1 MSLDGSTLS
10 FFYTY
15 PNSLFLP
22 FFFFNPLY
30 FSFIFFRI
38 PLQQFYLN
46 ELILTL
52 IIRYIIL
59 RKINMKKATLLL
71 FLLLMTTA
79 SFSQGMISLFGR
91 ANDFFDLL
99 EKQKFAEAHAFFD
112 ANLQTKVPAAEL
124 QKLWGEL
131 NSRYGKF
138 ESAAAVQGKA
148 QGEYFTVVIDAKFA
162 NDTQSFIMG
171 FDKTEKIAGFF
182 LRPRSTAATYLNPAY
197 ADTTLYSSKEIYIK
211 TPGHSLVG
219 LLTTPKKVSGYPI
232 VVLVHG
238 SGPSDMDATI
248 GPNKPFKDL
257 AAGLAA
263 KGIASI
269 RYVKRTMIYSG
280 EFGGVFT
287 VKEETIDDALAAIAL
302 AGTLPDVDKKQIYLF
317 GHSLGGMLAPKI
329 AAMAPA
335 LKGLILAEAPAR
347 KFTDLMVEQ
356 NKYMYEMSKDTTQA
370 GKKQLANALTE
381 LERSRITQAGTM
393 KPDSAILGI
402 PVSYWVDLNNYN
414 QVETAKKLNK
424 RMLIF
429 QGANDFQVS
438 VADFD
443 LWSAALGKKSNVTL
457 KLYPD
462 LNHLMSSQLEKGSVA
477 QYQQPAS
484 VSETLINDVVAW
496 IKQK

>member
-1 MSLDGSTLS
+1 
-10 FFYTY
+10 
-15 PNSLFLP
+15 
-22 FFFFNPLY
+22 
-30 FSFIFFRI
+30 
-38 PLQQFYLN
+38 
-46 ELILTL
+46 
-52 IIRYIIL
+52 
-59 RKINMKKATLLL
+59 MKKTTLLL
-71 FLLLMTTA
+71 FLLFVSTA
-79 SFSQGMISLFGR
+79 SFSQGMLNLFGR

-99 EKQKFAEAHAFFD
+99 NQQKFTEANAFFD

-124 QKLWGEL
+124 QKMWGEL
-131 NSRYGKF
+131 NTRYGKF
-138 ESAAAVQGKA
+138 ESAAAVQGKN
-148 QGEYFTVVIDAKFA
+148 QGEFFAVVIDVKFE

-182 LRPRSTAATYLNPAY
+182 LKPRSTAATYLNPAY
-197 ADTTLYSSKEIYIK
+197 ADTTLYSAKEIYIK
-211 TPGHSLVG
+211 TPGHNLVG
-219 LLTTPKKVSGYPI
+219 LLTTPKKITNYPL

-238 SGPSDMDATI
+238 SGPSDMDETV

-280 EFGGVFT
+280 EFGAAFT
-287 VKEETIDDALAAIAL
+287 VKEETIDDAVAAITL
-302 AGTLPDVDKKQIYLF
+302 AGTLPGVDKKEIYLF

-329 AAMAPA
+329 ANLAPS

-347 KFTDLMVEQ
+347 KFTDIMVEQ

-370 GKKQLANALTE
+370 GKKQLADVVKE
-381 LERSRITQAGTM
+381 LDRTRITQPGTM
-393 KPDSAILGI
+393 KADSSILGI

-429 QGANDFQVS
+429 QGGNDFQVS
-438 VADFD
+438 VADYD
-443 LWSAALGKKSNVTL
+443 IWSAALSKRSNVTM

-462 LNHLMSSQLEKGSVA
+462 LNHLLTSQLEKGSVA
-477 QYQQPAS
+477 QYQQAAS
-484 VSETLINDVVAW
+484 VSETLINDIVTW